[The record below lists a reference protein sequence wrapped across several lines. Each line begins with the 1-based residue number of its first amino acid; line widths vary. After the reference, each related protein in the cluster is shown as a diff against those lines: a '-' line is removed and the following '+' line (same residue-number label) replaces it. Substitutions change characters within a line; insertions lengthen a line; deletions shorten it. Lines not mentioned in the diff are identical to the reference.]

1 MRKPKRKKIH
11 REWLENQLAKYER
24 RIQKLAENAYHIRQ
38 AIELMDRQ
46 EAARNQEKGEISNA
60 IRETGIEAGSRSG
73 GADTDIGKSELLN
86 NEIIETV
93 LGEQS

>member
-1 MRKPKRKKIH
+1 MKPKRKKIH

-46 EAARNQEKGEISNA
+46 EAARNQEKGEIGNVVQ
-60 IRETGIEAGSRSG
+60 
-73 GADTDIGKSELLN
+73 SELC
-86 NEIIETV
+86 ETVSAEKPIETTPISEDV
-93 LGEQS
+93 VSAAQESAQSLQQNL